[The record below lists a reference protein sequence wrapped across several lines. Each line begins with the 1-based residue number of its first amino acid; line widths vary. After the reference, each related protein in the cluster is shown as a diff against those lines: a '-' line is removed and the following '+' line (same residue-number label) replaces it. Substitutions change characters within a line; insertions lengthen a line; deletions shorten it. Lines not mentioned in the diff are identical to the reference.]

1 MACGGWWVGG
11 RRSHGTVRELHNRDE
26 RQADLG
32 AGLLLG
38 SAGSGGLEQRSVDT
52 DLRMRPS
59 ELGLAEKT
67 RMTRITAET

>member
-11 RRSHGTVRELHNRDE
+11 RRSQGTVRELHNRDE
-26 RQADLG
+26 RQAELG

-38 SAGSGGLEQRSVDT
+38 SAGSRGLEQWPGDT
-52 DLRMRPS
+52 DLTRR
-59 ELGLAEKT
+59 LAEKT

>member
-11 RRSHGTVRELHNRDE
+11 RRSQGTVRELHNRDE

-38 SAGSGGLEQRSVDT
+38 SAGSWRAGAEAWGHRSKN
-52 DLRMRPS
+52 
-59 ELGLAEKT
+59 EAK
-67 RMTRITAET
+67 